1 MNSKG
6 KLLALCGL
14 FCALLT
20 ISAKIQIPTPLVPFT
35 LLSACFLLCIFIL
48 PGFSSFFTI
57 STYIF
62 AGLIGLPL
70 FASGG
75 GISYLLNPSFGYLL
89 GFLIASLI
97 KCLTLKQKL
106 NSYKTLLI
114 SGIALLIIVHAV
126 GNIYL
131 YFILN
136 LHLKVE
142 ITLLQSFISNGA
154 LFIPFDL
161 AWVLICPFLI
171 KLFCRFERKF
181 NHLGK

>member
-48 PGFSSFFTI
+48 PNFSSFFTI
-57 STYIF
+57 SAYIF

-97 KCLTLKQKL
+97 KCIIFKQKL
-106 NSYKTLLI
+106 TSYKTLLI
-114 SGIALLIIVHAV
+114 SGIALLILVHTV

-131 YFILN
+131 YLILTLN
-136 LHLKVE
+136 LHVE
-142 ITLLQSFISNGA
+142 ITLLQSFISNGL
-154 LFIPFDL
+154 LFIPIDL
-161 AWVLICPFLI
+161 AWA
-171 KLFCRFERKF
+171 LFCPVIINRINKQI
-181 NHLGK
+181 NV

>member
-1 MNSKG
+1 MNTKG

-48 PGFSSFFTI
+48 PDFSSFFTI
-57 STYIF
+57 SAYIF
-62 AGLIGLPL
+62 AGLIGLPV

-75 GISYLLNPSFGYLL
+75 GISYLLNPSFGYLV
-89 GFLIASLI
+89 GFLIASLVKCIII
-97 KCLTLKQKL
+97 KKKLTT
-106 NSYKTLLI
+106 YKSLLI
-114 SGIALLIIVHAV
+114 GGIAALTIAHVI
-126 GNIYL
+126 GNIYV
-131 YFILN
+131 YEILTT
-136 LHLKVE
+136 HLQVE

-154 LFIPFDL
+154 LFIPLDL

-171 KLFCRFERKF
+171 KRINKQINL
-181 NHLGK
+181 

>member
-1 MNSKG
+1 MSSKG
-6 KLLALCGL
+6 QLLALCGL

-48 PGFSSFFTI
+48 PNFSSFFTI
-57 STYIF
+57 SAYIF

-97 KCLTLKQKL
+97 KCLFFKNKL
-106 NSYKTLLI
+106 TDYKRILLL
-114 SGIALLIIVHAV
+114 SLTSLFIVHLI
-126 GNIYL
+126 GNL
-131 YFILN
+131 YVYVILTT
-136 LHLKVE
+136 HLNVK
-142 ITLLQSFISNGA
+142 ITLLQSFISNGL
-154 LFIPFDL
+154 LFIPIDL
-161 AWVLICPFLI
+161 AWA
-171 KLFCRFERKF
+171 LFCPVIINRINKQI
-181 NHLGK
+181 KV

>member
-1 MNSKG
+1 MRTQG

-57 STYIF
+57 SAYIF
-62 AGLIGLPL
+62 AGLIGLPT

-97 KCLTLKQKL
+97 KCLILKQKTT
-106 NSYKTLLI
+106 SYKSILL
-114 SGIALLIIVHAV
+114 SSIALLTLVHAL
-126 GNIYL
+126 GNIYVYL
-131 YFILN
+131 ILTS
-136 LHLKVE
+136 HLNVE
-142 ITLLQSFISNGA
+142 ITLLQSFISNGL
-154 LFIPFDL
+154 LFIPIDL
-161 AWVLICPFLI
+161 AWALFCPFII
-171 KLFCRFERKF
+171 KRINKQI
-181 NHLGK
+181 NV